1 MKIIITENKLRELQ
15 TKVLNNILGPNV
27 SSFDNFI
34 LIHYPNDYEGDYDYA
49 EVLMEYDYEDG
60 RLYVD
65 HSFLKNY
72 AKVYFPNEEEAE
84 SVIKDWFE
92 NYFGVE
98 IKFIQS

>member
-1 MKIIITENKLRELQ
+1 MSQ
-15 TKVLNNILGPNV
+15 
-27 SSFDNFI
+27 FDNFI

-72 AKVYFPNEEEAE
+72 SKVYFPNEEEAE

>member
-1 MKIIITENKLRELQ
+1 MNILISENKLRKLQ
-15 TKVLNNILGPNV
+15 IDVLNNVLGPNV
-27 SSFDNFI
+27 SQFDNFI
-34 LIHYPNDYEGDYDYA
+34 LIHYRDDYEGDYDYA

-92 NYFGVE
+92 NYFGVD
-98 IKFIQS
+98 IKYIE